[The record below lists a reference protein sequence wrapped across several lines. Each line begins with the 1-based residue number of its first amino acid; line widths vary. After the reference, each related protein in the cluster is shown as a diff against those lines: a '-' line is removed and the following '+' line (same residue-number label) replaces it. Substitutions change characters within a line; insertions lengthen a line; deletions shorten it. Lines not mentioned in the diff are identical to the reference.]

1 MSDCT
6 SEVLDQVAEDEVEDA
21 PVGVLLFGRS
31 GIGAG
36 AGWLLN
42 GYIPPWTTA
51 PGNRTSLMQ
60 RMPVKCMGRPLIIN
74 DSRAA
79 KTDVCPK
86 ISTNSSVGKIE
97 SPGCVWVR
105 SASVASMY
113 HVP

>member
-21 PVGVLLFGRS
+21 PVGVLIFGRS

-51 PGNRTSLMQ
+51 PGNRTSLMHS
-60 RMPVKCMGRPLIIN
+60 MPVKCMGRPLIIKE
-74 DSRAA
+74 SRAA
-79 KTDVCPK
+79 KTEACPK
-86 ISTNSSVGKIE
+86 ICANSQEGMIE
-97 SPGCVWVR
+97 SPGFVWVR
-105 SASVASMY
+105 SASVAAMY
-113 HVP
+113 QVL